1 MKQYTQTEFIRIVKR
16 NGFLYKRHSG
26 DHAIYV
32 NNKGRHISIPYKL
45 ESVIARRLIKENNL
59 DINIK
64 RKKNDPKLLV

>member
-1 MKQYTQTEFIRIVKR
+1 MKQYTQTEFIRIVER

-26 DHAIYV
+26 DHAIYI
-32 NNKGRHISIPYKL
+32 NSKGRHISIPYKL

-64 RKKNDPKLLV
+64 RKRNE

>member
-16 NGFLYKRHSG
+16 NGFLYKRYSG
-26 DHAIYV
+26 DHAIYI

-45 ESVIARRLIKENNL
+45 ESVIARRLIKENDL

-64 RKKNDPKLLV
+64 RKKK

>member
-32 NNKGRHISIPYKL
+32 NNKVIGSYKYEYGYNL
-45 ESVIARRLIKENNL
+45 YNENSDGTFYYLSNNSYVAIKKVNE
-59 DINIK
+59 
-64 RKKNDPKLLV
+64 